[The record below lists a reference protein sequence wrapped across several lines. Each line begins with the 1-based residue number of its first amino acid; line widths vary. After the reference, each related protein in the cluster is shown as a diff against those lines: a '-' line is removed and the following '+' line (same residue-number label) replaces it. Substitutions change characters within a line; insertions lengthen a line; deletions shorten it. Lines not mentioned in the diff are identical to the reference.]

1 MLFHLTFLADATLT
15 MIVLVYLYLYHKT
28 ELKHIENVT
37 VYKLNTHF
45 VFTYIH
51 LFLYSRFFTPSFIDF
66 CFL

>member
-1 MLFHLTFLADATLT
+1 

-51 LFLYSRFFTPSFIDF
+51 LFL
-66 CFL
+66 